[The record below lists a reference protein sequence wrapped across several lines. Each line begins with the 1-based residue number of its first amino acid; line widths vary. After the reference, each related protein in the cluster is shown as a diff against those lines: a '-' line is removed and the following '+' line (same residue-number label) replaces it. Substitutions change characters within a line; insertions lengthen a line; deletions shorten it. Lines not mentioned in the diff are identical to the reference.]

1 MVCFKNMYTWT
12 IPLITIV
19 SQMFMQLFSKDA
31 LSDKNGWL
39 DMSIERQFLCDK
51 TIVEDVLS
59 QKIA

>member
-1 MVCFKNMYTWT
+1 
-12 IPLITIV
+12 
-19 SQMFMQLFSKDA
+19 MFMQLFIKDA